1 MGKKLK
7 DLFSNIANNTSMS
20 QKYVFA
26 NLFII
31 LIPCLV
37 LSIAYLYKFQNTVK
51 EEIVSSYE
59 QVMDQYVS
67 NVNYKLSLYH
77 NIEKTF
83 SVNSVVQDI
92 LKEEKAKTPLDIMR
106 LAEKFYVETRSIFLG
121 ENQSEVYNII
131 LYSYN
136 KNLKFDG
143 EFLKSA
149 EFIKNEDWYD
159 DVTKSRNF
167 YNVFYNI
174 KSIEGKNLVTL
185 FQPIVTTNLAVF
197 EKPLG
202 IIQINLYADGIFK
215 PDSVMPKKKGM
226 EVVIL
231 DKNQNLVYGSREN
244 EAFLKN
250 MVGKDIKNDVVESE
264 EMHKILVHRSLAP
277 YQLDAFAFF
286 PYQEVSA
293 KVSSLARFNFLVIGI
308 IVFISLLLTIMFSR
322 IFTKRIHILL
332 GKMKKVE
339 EGDLNITTVIEGDD
353 EVGILDRQFNSMA
366 YRLKNL
372 INENYIQ
379 SLEKREA
386 ELNALQLQINPHFL
400 YNTLESI
407 SAIAAINNCFDI
419 CSICQKLGDMF
430 RYNINSVQ
438 NEFVYLR
445 DEIKHIK
452 NYIYIQEIRFEGRF
466 SVEYEIPDE
475 LMYCRIQ
482 KFILQPIV
490 ENALSHGLEGKEGE
504 GKIVIS
510 AWTTNN
516 VLYISVKDNG
526 VGIPPEKLEKLN
538 NLFSDNDINAKESV
552 KKSIG
557 LKNVDARIKIVNG
570 SAYGISV
577 KSSINA
583 GTEVVISLPF
593 LLEVKEEPDVQD
605 INS

>member
-593 LLEVKEEPDVQD
+593 LLEVKEAPDVQD

>member
-1 MGKKLK
+1 MGKNLK
-7 DLFSNIANNTSMS
+7 DLFAKIANNTSLS
-20 QKYVFA
+20 QKYIFA

-31 LIPCLV
+31 LIPCLI
-37 LSIAYLYKFQNTVK
+37 LSLAYLYKFQNTVK
-51 EEIVSSYE
+51 EEIASSYE
-59 QVMDQYVS
+59 QVMDQYAS

-92 LKEEKAKTPLDIMR
+92 LKEEKAKSPLDIMR
-106 LAEKFYVETRSIFLG
+106 LAEKFYIEIRSIFLG

-136 KNLKFDG
+136 ENLNFDG

-149 EFIKNEDWYD
+149 EYIKNEDWYD
-159 DVTKSRNF
+159 DVIVSRNF
-167 YNVFYNI
+167 YNVFYNT
-174 KSIEGKNLVTL
+174 KSIDGKDLVTL
-185 FQPIVTTNLAVF
+185 FQPIVATNLAEF

-202 IIQINLYADGIFK
+202 IIQINLYADRIFK

-231 DKNQNLVYGSREN
+231 DKNQNLVYGSKEN

-264 EMHKILVHRSLAP
+264 ETHKIMVHRSLAP

-286 PYQEVSA
+286 PYQEVNA
-293 KVSSLARFNFLVIGI
+293 KVRSLARFNFLVIGI

-366 YRLKNL
+366 YRLKNV

-466 SVEYEIPDE
+466 SVKYEIPDE

-490 ENALSHGLEGKEGE
+490 ENALSHGLEGKEGD
-504 GKIVIS
+504 GIIVIS
-510 AWTTNN
+510 AWTANN

-526 VGIPPEKLEKLN
+526 VGIPPDKLAMLN
-538 NLFSDNDINAKESV
+538 DLFNHNDINTKERV
-552 KKSIG
+552 RRSIG
-557 LKNVDARIKIVNG
+557 LKNVDARIKIING
-570 SAYGISV
+570 SAYGISI
-577 KSSINA
+577 KSSMNE
-583 GTEVVISLPF
+583 GTEVIISLPF
-593 LLEVKEEPDVQD
+593 LAEDREDADV
-605 INS
+605 

>member
-1 MGKKLK
+1 MGKNLK
-7 DLFSNIANNTSMS
+7 NLFAKIANNTSMS
-20 QKYVFA
+20 QKYIFG

-31 LIPCLV
+31 LIPCLI

-51 EEIVSSYE
+51 EEITSSYE

-92 LKEEKAKTPLDIMR
+92 LKEEKVKTPMDVMR
-106 LAEKFYVETRSIFLG
+106 LAEKFYIEIRSIFLG
-121 ENQSEVYNII
+121 ENQSEVYNIV

-149 EFIKNEDWYD
+149 EYIKNESWYD
-159 DVTKSRNF
+159 DVIVSRNF
-167 YNVFYNI
+167 YNVFYNTQ
-174 KSIEGKNLVTL
+174 SIEGKNLVML
-185 FQPIVTTNLAVF
+185 FQPIVTTNLAEF

-202 IIQINLYADGIFK
+202 IIQISLYADRIFK
-215 PDSVMPKKKGM
+215 PDSVMPKKKEM

-231 DKNQNLVYGSREN
+231 DKNQNLVYGSKEN
-244 EAFLKN
+244 EAFLRS
-250 MVGKDIKNDVVESE
+250 MVGKDIKNDVMESE
-264 EMHKILVHRSLAP
+264 QTHKILVHRSLSP
-277 YQLDAFAFF
+277 YQLDAIAFF
-286 PYQEVSA
+286 PYQEFNA
-293 KVSSLARFNFLVIGI
+293 KVNSLANFNFLIIGI
-308 IVFISLLLTIMFSR
+308 IVFISLILTIVFSR
-322 IFTKRIHILL
+322 IFTKRIHLLL
-332 GKMKKVE
+332 GKMKNVE
-339 EGDLNITTVIEGDD
+339 EGDLNISTVIEGDD
-353 EVGILDRQFNSMA
+353 EVGILDRQFNNMA
-366 YRLKNL
+366 YRLKNV

-419 CSICQKLGDMF
+419 CNICQKLGDMF
-430 RYNINSVQ
+430 RYNINSIK
-438 NEFVYLR
+438 NEFVYLS

-466 SVEYEIPDE
+466 SVSYEIPDE
-475 LMYCRIQ
+475 LMHCRIQ

-490 ENALSHGLEGKEGE
+490 ENALSHGLEGIERD

-510 AWTTNN
+510 ASTANN

-526 VGIPPEKLEKLN
+526 VGIPHEKLVKLN
-538 NLFSDNDINAKESV
+538 NSFSYSNDINAKERMRR
-552 KKSIG
+552 SIG
-557 LKNVDARIKIVNG
+557 LKNVDSRIKIING
-570 SAYGISV
+570 SAYGISI
-577 KSSINA
+577 KSTINT

-593 LLEVKEEPDVQD
+593 LKENREDLDV
-605 INS
+605 

>member
-1 MGKKLK
+1 MGKNLK
-7 DLFSNIANNTSMS
+7 NLFAKIANNTSMS
-20 QKYVFA
+20 QKYIFG

-31 LIPCLV
+31 LIPCLI

-51 EEIVSSYE
+51 EEITSSYE

-92 LKEEKAKTPLDIMR
+92 LKEEKVKTPMDVMR
-106 LAEKFYVETRSIFLG
+106 LAEKFYIEIRSIFLG
-121 ENQSEVYNII
+121 ENQSEVYNIV

-149 EFIKNEDWYD
+149 EYIKNESWYD
-159 DVTKSRNF
+159 DVIVSRNF
-167 YNVFYNI
+167 YNVFYNTQTV
-174 KSIEGKNLVTL
+174 ERKNLVML
-185 FQPIVTTNLAVF
+185 FQPIVTTNLAEF

-202 IIQINLYADGIFK
+202 IIQISLYADRIFK
-215 PDSVMPKKKGM
+215 PDSVMPKKKEM

-231 DKNQNLVYGSREN
+231 DKNQNLVYGSKEN
-244 EAFLKN
+244 EAFLKS
-250 MVGKDIKNDVVESE
+250 MVGKDIKNDVMESVQT
-264 EMHKILVHRSLAP
+264 HKILVHRSLSP
-277 YQLDAFAFF
+277 YQLDAIAFF
-286 PYQEVSA
+286 PYQEVNA
-293 KVSSLARFNFLVIGI
+293 KVNSLANFNFLIIGI
-308 IVFISLLLTIMFSR
+308 IVFISLIMTIVFSR
-322 IFTKRIHILL
+322 IFTKRIHLLL
-332 GKMKKVE
+332 GKMKNVE
-339 EGDLNITTVIEGDD
+339 EGNLNISTVIEGDD

-366 YRLKNL
+366 YRLKNV

-419 CSICQKLGDMF
+419 CNICQKLGDMF
-430 RYNINSVQ
+430 RYNINSIK
-438 NEFVYLR
+438 NEFVYLS

-466 SVEYEIPDE
+466 SVSYEIPDE
-475 LMYCRIQ
+475 LMHCRIQ

-490 ENALSHGLEGKEGE
+490 ENALSHGLEGIERD

-510 AWTTNN
+510 ASTANN

-526 VGIPPEKLEKLN
+526 VGIPHEKLVKLN
-538 NLFSDNDINAKESV
+538 NSFSYSNDINAKERMRR
-552 KKSIG
+552 SIG
-557 LKNVDARIKIVNG
+557 LKNVDSRIKIING
-570 SAYGISV
+570 SAYGISI
-577 KSSINA
+577 KSTINT

-593 LLEVKEEPDVQD
+593 LKENREDLDV
-605 INS
+605 